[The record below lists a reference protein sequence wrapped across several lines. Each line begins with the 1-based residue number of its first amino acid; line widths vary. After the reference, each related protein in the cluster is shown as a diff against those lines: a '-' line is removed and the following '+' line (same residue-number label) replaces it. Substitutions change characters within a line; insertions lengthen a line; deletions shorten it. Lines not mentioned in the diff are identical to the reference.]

1 MCAVEVFPVHII
13 INVVIFMA
21 QFILFFSLTFNI
33 LIQNNS
39 STQIILTIYY
49 IEIYVWKYIN
59 VNVNI

>member
-1 MCAVEVFPVHII
+1 MCAVEVFHVHII

>member
-1 MCAVEVFPVHII
+1 
-13 INVVIFMA
+13 MA